1 MRAGFFDTLK
11 NEECLYEFMSQISN
25 DQTAIQ
31 STNKWS
37 EVAGQVIDRLM
48 GKNMSAT
55 YEFHQLTIDM
65 PKAEGPDGKHI
76 GSVKWTINGRIV
88 ITTQAYEKNRPTI

>member
-1 MRAGFFDTLK
+1 MRRSIDTFK
-11 NEECLYEFMSQISN
+11 NKVVYIILMSQISN

-31 STNKWS
+31 SSSKWS
-37 EVAGQVIDRLM
+37 EIVGQIIDRLM

-55 YEFHQLTIDM
+55 YEFQQLTIDM
-65 PKAEGPDGKHI
+65 PKAEGPDGRQI

-88 ITTQAYEKNRPTI
+88 ITTKAYEKDRPT